1 MIQIE
6 PRKVGVYLQIVSKF
20 LLTFV
25 RYYSHEITIFNNFFL
40 FKGEWLLRPEDI
52 LARIEE
58 EGDSIAV
65 ICLSGTQYYTGQVF
79 DIPTITEAGHKKVK
93 KTKTQNLVLR

>member
-1 MIQIE
+1 MI
-6 PRKVGVYLQIVSKF
+6 S
-20 LLTFV
+20 
-25 RYYSHEITIFNNFFL
+25 IF
-40 FKGEWLLRPEDI
+40 FKGELLLRAEDI

-65 ICLSGTQYYTGQVF
+65 ICLSGVQYYTGQVF

-93 KTKTQNLVLR
+93 TKKIPCSEIRTVIKH

>member
-1 MIQIE
+1 MT
-6 PRKVGVYLQIVSKF
+6 VL
-20 LLTFV
+20 
-25 RYYSHEITIFNNFFL
+25 NDFFI
-40 FKGEWLLRPEDI
+40 FKGELLLRAEDI
-52 LARIEE
+52 MAKIEE

-93 KTKTQNLVLR
+93 TPLP